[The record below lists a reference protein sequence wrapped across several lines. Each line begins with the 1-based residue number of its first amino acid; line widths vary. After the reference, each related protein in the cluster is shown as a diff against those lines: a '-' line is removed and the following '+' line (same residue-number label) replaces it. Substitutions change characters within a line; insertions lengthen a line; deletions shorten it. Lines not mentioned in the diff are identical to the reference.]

1 LYELAL
7 IPEENRVYIDEAGS
21 NLGMAP
27 LCAWAPINERAY
39 DKKPS
44 QRGENISLVGAL
56 KKSGMQELYPY
67 DGSVDAE
74 RFADFIE
81 NKLKP
86 HLKAGDVLIMDNCR
100 THHALLLKEKLKEL
114 SLEVL
119 YLPPYS
125 PELNPIEEC
134 WSVIK
139 GHLKRIKARNIS
151 DYVKGIFD
159 AKKAIDGLKGAAFF
173 RHAASFGN
181 FR

>member
-1 LYELAL
+1 MYELAL

-21 NLGMAP
+21 NLGMTP
-27 LCAWAPINERAY
+27 LYAWAPINKRAY
-39 DKKPS
+39 DKKPAR
-44 QRGENISLVGAL
+44 RGDNISLIGAL

-67 DGSVDAE
+67 DGSVDAV
-74 RFADFIE
+74 RFVDFIE
-81 NKLKP
+81 KLKP

-100 THHALLLKEKLKEL
+100 THHASLVKEKLKNL
-114 SLEVL
+114 SIEVL

-139 GHLKRIKARNIS
+139 GKLRRIKARNIA
-151 DYVKGIFD
+151 DYVTGILD
-159 AKKAIDGLKGAAFF
+159 AKRVIDGLKGAAFF
-173 RHAASFGN
+173 RHAASFGD